1 LCSLNVSDLV
11 VEDFK
16 SDSDAKSF
24 LQSITNHPM
33 PGQPADK
40 VCNAIVPVPNIVGN
54 TATHAAT
61 NNTGQDI
68 VAINDD
74 IVPVR
79 PIREETSRV
88 STGLNNLDPRLEAFR
103 AATIGHGT
111 SIDVMRWRL
120 PECRFH
126 AYAFKLMSGKEL
138 YWSHKPQMWMLAC
151 ETEHITPVPIF
162 PPEENMSIHKA
173 LNYGHAAGI
182 RSIPGGDDVIQQIRT
197 RKGQTVDQYV
207 LWGLVH
213 RDKTNEEI
221 CDIIRSFVQHCE
233 NRHLRS
239 CYHAT
244 IQIKMRTPVIDMD
257 VHPETGPYWLKLA
270 TGGRNIR
277 FEEKNHLNEVF
288 LNHDIKYI
296 INLAYDY
303 EDQPP
308 PLWPPHVRIAAF
320 GRLTASG

>member
-1 LCSLNVSDLV
+1 LTCKFLFQAFVHLSIYSYYSRKKIQYVTGKKKRSATGEDDTMSKLPKFVDGGVVEQRVLESDNLGPDEPGALFPAMQSRAAVVSQLDQVGGSAIVTPAKSPKQFYLLNKQNGEILKAASYDDAIDLQSKMVRLCGVKVSDLV

-40 VCNAIVPVPNIVGN
+40 VCNAIV
-54 TATHAAT
+54 
-61 NNTGQDI
+61 
-68 VAINDD
+68 AINDD
-74 IVPVR
+74 IVPVH

-126 AYAFKLMSGKEL
+126 AYAFKLMSGREL

-151 ETEHITPVPIF
+151 KTEHITPVPIIL

-173 LNYGHAAGI
+173 LNYMAMLL
-182 RSIPGGDDVIQQIRT
+182 VF
-197 RKGQTVDQYV
+197 V
-207 LWGLVH
+207 LFL
-213 RDKTNEEI
+213 EE
-221 CDIIRSFVQHCE
+221 
-233 NRHLRS
+233 
-239 CYHAT
+239 
-244 IQIKMRTPVIDMD
+244 MM
-257 VHPETGPYWLKLA
+257 
-270 TGGRNIR
+270 
-277 FEEKNHLNEVF
+277 
-288 LNHDIKYI
+288 
-296 INLAYDY
+296 
-303 EDQPP
+303 
-308 PLWPPHVRIAAF
+308 
-320 GRLTASG
+320 